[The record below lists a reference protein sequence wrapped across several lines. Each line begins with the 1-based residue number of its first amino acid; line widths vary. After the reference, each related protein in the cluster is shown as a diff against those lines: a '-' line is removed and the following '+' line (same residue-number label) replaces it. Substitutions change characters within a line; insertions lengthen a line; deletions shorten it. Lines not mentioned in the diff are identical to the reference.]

1 MGRNLRGSRSLLG
14 VMLIVGPMTLFSGKG
29 YSVDSEQLMGPF
41 EPFERLSQA
50 ILTAPTERALM
61 DLRAKFNEQLPVAST
76 EYAPKAIDVLID
88 HRLSELQE
96 TRWQRGGADDEIDPK
111 QLTALLDQFAA
122 AYDVGDLPQFL
133 ALFAEDAQS
142 NNQSGLQKI
151 EQSYGEL
158 FNKTKDRRMVIRD
171 MTWKR
176 YADRASGRGSFEVRL
191 SKQGKPKSYTGKI
204 VLGVNQRHN
213 QLRISELY
221 YSACELDTL

>member
-1 MGRNLRGSRSLLG
+1 MWRNLRGNRSLLY
-14 VMLIVGPMTLFSGKG
+14 VMWIVGPMILVSVKG
-29 YSVDSEQLMGPF
+29 YGVDSEQPTDQF
-41 EPFERLSQA
+41 ESFERLSQA

-61 DLRAKFNEQLPVAST
+61 DLRARLSEQLSVAAT
-76 EYAPKAIDVLID
+76 EYALKAVDVLID

-96 TRWQRGGADDEIDPK
+96 TRWQRGNADADIEPK
-111 QLTALLDQFAA
+111 QLAALLDQFAA

-133 ALFAEDAQS
+133 TLFADDAQS
-142 NNQSGLQKI
+142 NNQSGLKKI

-158 FNKTKDRRMVIRD
+158 FTKTKDRRMVIRD
-171 MTWKR
+171 MSWKR
-176 YADRASGRGSFEVRL
+176 YPDHASGRGSFEVRL

-204 VLGVNQRHN
+204 VLGVSRQQD